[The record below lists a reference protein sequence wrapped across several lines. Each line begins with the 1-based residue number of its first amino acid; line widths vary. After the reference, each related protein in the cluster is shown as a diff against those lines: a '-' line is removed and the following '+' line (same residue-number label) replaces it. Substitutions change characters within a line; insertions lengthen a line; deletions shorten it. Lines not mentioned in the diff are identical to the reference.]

1 MIDTAGVKTA
11 SSSQEDQLKE
21 GEGTRPSRTS
31 PGGGE
36 ANNAGTR
43 PMFTTGSSAWSIQ
56 SMTETNTKKV
66 KRYIEEKVEVL
77 VHLSTS
83 LI

>member
-1 MIDTAGVKTA
+1 
-11 SSSQEDQLKE
+11 
-21 GEGTRPSRTS
+21 
-31 PGGGE
+31 
-36 ANNAGTR
+36 
-43 PMFTTGSSAWSIQ
+43 MFTTGSSAWSIQ